1 MGDGGGGAVIF
12 ADSNEKGVHRR
23 ERKKNWREQ
32 TGCVFVMD
40 YFCGVASVCSSC
52 GQWIMLEFMRMSIC
66 WSHSAF
72 FLCQS
77 ADTDFKLLYS
87 KRGGQCG
94 DSTHISL
101 VTPYTIWQTCR
112 GALSLH
118 EPREKTDTLQQQS
131 AGWDLAAIN
140 LLHPSAP
147 CSNPQL
153 WPSAWQ
159 SCTHA
164 PASYSLITHVCTQAN
179 YCLAHTGVGGLITE
193 RAKKAITVD
202 VQAAQRPYAATI
214 AFAITQYIYLGPTHP
229 PSASILQDHNS
240 YDSCM
245 FGPGLVWLHRCTC
258 YSKARVTPFIQTHTH
273 IYMWH
278 TFSAG
283 TCVFSVIAAAH
294 LLTLCTTS
302 CGVDHC
308 WLWFDRW
315 KDLNGQMRVEFQA
328 VNVSITVGKKRSGV
342 QQICLDY
349 FCL

>member
-1 MGDGGGGAVIF
+1 MFQLWTV
-12 ADSNEKGVHRR
+12 
-23 ERKKNWREQ
+23 
-32 TGCVFVMD
+32 D
-40 YFCGVASVCSSC
+40 YARIHEDVYLLVSLS
-52 GQWIMLEFMRMSIC
+52 L
-66 WSHSAF
+66 

-179 YCLAHTGVGGLITE
+179 YCSAHTGVGGFITE
-193 RAKKAITVD
+193 RAKKAITAD
-202 VQAAQRPYAATI
+202 VRAAQRPYAATI

>member
-1 MGDGGGGAVIF
+1 MTILHTCTSLILTNNTCMHTGKLLLSSHRSWGVYHWTSEK
-12 ADSNEKGVHRR
+12 SNH
-23 ERKKNWREQ
+23 
-32 TGCVFVMD
+32 
-40 YFCGVASVCSSC
+40 SSSA
-52 GQWIMLEFMRMSIC
+52 SIC
-66 WSHSAF
+66 SHNSFCHYAIYIPWS
-72 FLCQS
+72 
-77 ADTDFKLLYS
+77 
-87 KRGGQCG
+87 
-94 DSTHISL
+94 
-101 VTPYTIWQTCR
+101 
-112 GALSLH
+112 
-118 EPREKTDTLQQQS
+118 
-131 AGWDLAAIN
+131 
-140 LLHPSAP
+140 
-147 CSNPQL
+147 
-153 WPSAWQ
+153 
-159 SCTHA
+159 
-164 PASYSLITHVCTQAN
+164 
-179 YCLAHTGVGGLITE
+179 
-193 RAKKAITVD
+193 
-202 VQAAQRPYAATI
+202 
-214 AFAITQYIYLGPTHP
+214 HP

-328 VNVSITVGKKRSGV
+328 VNVSIKVGKKRSGV

>member
-1 MGDGGGGAVIF
+1 MTILHTCT
-12 ADSNEKGVHRR
+12 SLILTNNTCMH
-23 ERKKNWREQ
+23 
-32 TGCVFVMD
+32 TG
-40 YFCGVASVCSSC
+40 
-52 GQWIMLEFMRMSIC
+52 
-66 WSHSAF
+66 
-72 FLCQS
+72 
-77 ADTDFKLLYS
+77 KLL
-87 KRGGQCG
+87 
-94 DSTHISL
+94 
-101 VTPYTIWQTCR
+101 
-112 GALSLH
+112 LSSH
-118 EPREKTDTLQQQS
+118 RS
-131 AGWDLAAIN
+131 W
-140 LLHPSAP
+140 
-147 CSNPQL
+147 
-153 WPSAWQ
+153 
-159 SCTHA
+159 
-164 PASYSLITHVCTQAN
+164 
-179 YCLAHTGVGGLITE
+179 GVYHWTSE
-193 RAKKAITVD
+193 KAITAD
-202 VQAAQRPYAATI
+202 VRAAQRPYAATI

-278 TFSAG
+278 TFSTG

-315 KDLNGQMRVEFQA
+315 KDLGQMRVEFQA